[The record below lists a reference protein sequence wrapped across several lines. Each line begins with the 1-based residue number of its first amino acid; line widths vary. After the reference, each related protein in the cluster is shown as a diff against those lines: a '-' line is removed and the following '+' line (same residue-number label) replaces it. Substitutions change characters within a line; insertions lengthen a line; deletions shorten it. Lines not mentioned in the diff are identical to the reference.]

1 VIADHSPLITPI
13 MENQMNELKLNEL
26 KERRLMSAL
35 ARSCDITGQ
44 HLSNII
50 KGVYNCKPDLARKL
64 ASNACRLTKLEIYEP
79 HDFCSTLNPALKN
92 LCDDVRFRITYL
104 DSGRLTDVGTV
115 KEFVGDEPDDL
126 ELLQAMHECVW
137 DGERRLIHHPDRLIE
152 LED

>member
-1 VIADHSPLITPI
+1 MDSLKL
-13 MENQMNELKLNEL
+13 QELKSRTTLTSLARAAEISNQQLHNIL
-26 KERRLMSAL
+26 KQKSLPPLDTARRL
-35 ARSCDITGQ
+35 
-44 HLSNII
+44 
-50 KGVYNCKPDLARKL
+50 
-64 ASNACRLTKLEIYEP
+64 ASHACRLTKLEIYEP
-79 HDFCSTLNPALKN
+79 HDFNPTLNPALKN

-115 KEFVGDEPDDL
+115 KELVGEEPDDL